1 MGVSEM
7 EMDQFDSGCFRI
19 VVPTGWM
26 AFLGIDSECRTTQKK
41 VHIFKDAKLETDIF
55 THAGI
60 TICFFDRQDYYVSP
74 KFFYDNVA
82 DIEAFTL
89 GAYTWNGYT
98 CTSFGYPYTMLE
110 ANHDGCVF
118 QVMILMKNGEHQ
130 ISLQDPN
137 VRSILASI
145 ETCGE

>member
-1 MGVSEM
+1 MSERIV
-7 EMDQFDSGCFRI
+7 EVFDSGYFRI
-19 VVPTGWM
+19 NVPVGWM

-60 TICFFDRQDYYVSP
+60 TICFFDRQDYYLSP
-74 KFFYDNVA
+74 KFIYD
-82 DIEAFTL
+82 DIVDMEAFTL

-110 ANHDGCVF
+110 AKHDGCVF
-118 QVMILMKNGEHQ
+118 QVMILMKNGEHE
-130 ISLQDPN
+130 ISLDDPD
-137 VRSILASI
+137 VRMILGSLVQTI
-145 ETCGE
+145 